1 MTDDPSDTGPNDEG
15 LLDDEEPEVEETGP
29 ERRCIAT
36 GTVRP
41 KVELLRFSVA
51 PDGTVVPDLGH
62 ILPGRGIWLSAS
74 RDVVNTAVAKKLFA
88 KAARRQVGMPPDLAD
103 RIEALLVRRCLDT
116 VGLARRAGQAVMGFE
131 KVCAEVRSGRAGLL
145 FAARD
150 AGRDGREKVRAL
162 AGSGLAV
169 IELFDGAELGSVFG
183 RDAAV
188 HVCLSPGK
196 LARRLIEESGLLAG
210 FREGEPGRSAGSA

>member
-1 MTDDPSDTGPNDEG
+1 MTGTEDVTEVPEG
-15 LLDDEEPEVEETGP
+15 GAPAEDAEETGP

-41 KVELLRFSVA
+41 KGELLRFSVA

-62 ILPGRGIWLSAS
+62 VLPGRGIWLSAS
-74 RDVVNTAVAKKLFA
+74 RDVVNTALAKKLFA
-88 KAARRQVGMPPDLAD
+88 RAARRQVGVPADLGD

-116 VGLARRAGQAVMGFE
+116 IGLARRAGQAVMGFE
-131 KVCAEVRSGRAGLL
+131 KVCAEVRAGRAGLL
-145 FAARD
+145 LAARD
-150 AGRDGREKVRAL
+150 AARDGREKVRAL
-162 AGSGLAV
+162 AGGGLAV
-169 IELFDGAELGSVFG
+169 IELFDGAELGTVFG